1 MPSANPPTKDFS
13 AIKTF
18 YDQTY
23 YKDAGQVAG
32 AGRFHKMLAQR
43 LNIRPGERVLDV
55 ACGTGE
61 WLLAVR
67 ERQASVAGT
76 DISERAISVCR
87 SAIPEG
93 RFEAGPAE
101 RLPFGDE
108 SFDLVTCLGAL
119 EHFLDKDAALSE
131 MVRVG
136 TPDARY
142 LILVPNAGFLTRRLG
157 LFHGTEQAAV
167 REDVLSLE
175 QWQALFENCGLT
187 VTQRWADLHVL
198 SLDWITKGRPYL
210 WPMRFIQALSL
221 LTWPLRWQYQ
231 VFHLCRKSK

>member
-1 MPSANPPTKDFS
+1 MEDFS
-13 AIKTF
+13 TIKNF
-18 YDQTY
+18 YDRIY
-23 YKDAGQVAG
+23 HKDAGPVA
-32 AGRFHKMLAQR
+32 AVGRYHRNLARR
-43 LNIRPGERVLDV
+43 LDIRPGERVLDV

-76 DISERAISVCR
+76 DISDRALSVCR
-87 SAIPEG
+87 SALPEG
-93 RFEAGPAE
+93 HFETGPAE
-101 RLPFGDE
+101 RLPFAAE

-131 MVRVG
+131 MLRVG
-136 TPDARY
+136 KPDARF

-175 QWQALFENCGLT
+175 QWRALFEKNGLT
-187 VTQRWADLHVL
+187 VTRRWADLHVL
-198 SLDWITKGRPYL
+198 SLGWITKGTPYR
-210 WPMRFIQALSL
+210 WPLRLAQAVL
-221 LTWPLRWQYQ
+221 LALWPLRWQYQ
-231 VFHLCRKSK
+231 VFHLCRRRTETSG